1 MHLFHLPISVT
12 CPLGIF
18 HPDRWMTWHLGAVLL
33 CCPSGATYTTTTTTD
48 GEEIKVV
55 PLKETKRL
63 VGSLK
68 WNEIQEETLQTLL
81 LMFWGGT
88 FWQFP
93 WGHNWESRVILWS
106 LSRYIYKHLRDWH
119 FTGINESE
127 ANYGSGYPPAT
138 NPDIYC
144 IQTCTEAAEC
154 QRTNHDRS
162 GFLEKEWWWWMLLSD
177 DLKLPQSNLPA
188 FRVTEQRWPL
198 ALRCPIVADAGR
210 FHCKKPGSK
219 TRQGKESTKESHV
232 QFNLPSQNIY
242 TIFVAP

>member
-1 MHLFHLPISVT
+1 MSRGETKNMYLRHISKLHINMTLLHNIHHHAAAYWCVYKFYCKWYFHMHLFHLPISVT

-88 FWQFP
+88 F
-93 WGHNWESRVILWS
+93 
-106 LSRYIYKHLRDWH
+106 
-119 FTGINESE
+119 
-127 ANYGSGYPPAT
+127 
-138 NPDIYC
+138 
-144 IQTCTEAAEC
+144 
-154 QRTNHDRS
+154 
-162 GFLEKEWWWWMLLSD
+162 
-177 DLKLPQSNLPA
+177 
-188 FRVTEQRWPL
+188 
-198 ALRCPIVADAGR
+198 
-210 FHCKKPGSK
+210 
-219 TRQGKESTKESHV
+219 
-232 QFNLPSQNIY
+232 
-242 TIFVAP
+242 